1 MDADKRH
8 LLVSCSLM
16 IVICFI
22 SLFSG
27 ASYSDDFLLYLA
39 AIGLA
44 GLYLRPQYPQTMIG
58 LGNILLII
66 QYLVAPQKA
75 GELGQFILCM
85 VMYNLAGIMFSM
97 VVARGRSYIVESRN
111 RTAEMEKS
119 SNPWQPSTLNLT
131 VTLKQRAD
139 VSLILMQPT
148 PRLSCALTN

>member
-1 MDADKRH
+1 MAKNQTKETQKLTMTTMVTTITKEKIYNLMNKITVIVSAGFLVKNIIGQEWIGAIAIAACLAVYLVAVYIMQKRNMDADKRH

-39 AIGLA
+39 AVGLA

-75 GELGQFILCM
+75 GELG
-85 VMYNLAGIMFSM
+85 
-97 VVARGRSYIVESRN
+97 
-111 RTAEMEKS
+111 
-119 SNPWQPSTLNLT
+119 
-131 VTLKQRAD
+131 
-139 VSLILMQPT
+139 
-148 PRLSCALTN
+148 